1 VPPLLCFATAIR
13 VAQCRSP
20 GHARRLPT
28 TLVEPGVIMRKLAIA
43 VAIAFAAL
51 SASAVLACDQTTQT
65 AEQPQQKPAVA
76 EKTQKQNK
84 QKKAKKT
91 EKTERSENTA
101 VARADK

>member
-1 VPPLLCFATAIR
+1 MLPPAD
-13 VAQCRSP
+13 
-20 GHARRLPT
+20 HAGRA
-28 TLVEPGVIMRKLAIA
+28 EVIMRKLAAA

-51 SASAVLACDQTTQT
+51 SAQAVWACEQKTDT
-65 AEQPQQKPAVA
+65 AEQPQHKPAVA
-76 EKTQKQNK
+76 EKMQKQNK

>member
-1 VPPLLCFATAIR
+1 
-13 VAQCRSP
+13 
-20 GHARRLPT
+20 
-28 TLVEPGVIMRKLAIA
+28 MRKLAAA

-51 SASAVLACDQTTQT
+51 SAQAVLACDQKTDT

-76 EKTQKQNK
+76 EKVQKQNK

>member
-1 VPPLLCFATAIR
+1 
-13 VAQCRSP
+13 
-20 GHARRLPT
+20 
-28 TLVEPGVIMRKLAIA
+28 MRKLAAA

-51 SASAVLACDQTTQT
+51 SAQAVWACEQKTDT

-76 EKTQKQNK
+76 EKMQKQNK
-84 QKKAKKT
+84 QQKKAKKT